1 MNWLDKLERKFG
13 RYAIHNLMYYIII
26 LYAVGFVFQMINP
39 SFYYNYLS
47 LDAAAILHG
56 QIWRIV
62 TFIIQPP
69 SSSLLFII
77 IVLYFY
83 YVLGSNLERTWG
95 AFRFNVY
102 FFSGMLFHVI
112 AAIIVYLLTGL
123 SLPLGT
129 SYLNLSLFFAFAA
142 MYPDL
147 EFLLFFLIPIK
158 AKWHGDY

>member
-1 MNWLDKLERKFG
+1 MFL
-13 RYAIHNLMYYIII
+13 
-26 LYAVGFVFQMINP
+26 
-39 SFYYNYLS
+39 
-47 LDAAAILHG
+47 
-56 QIWRIV
+56 
-62 TFIIQPP
+62 
-69 SSSLLFII
+69 I

-147 EFLLFFLIPIK
+147 EFLHFFRLMAEDIMAFFIKRMHLLQLYLF
-158 AKWHGDY
+158 